1 VLDEGLPGWNEKG
14 YPVEGKMAS
23 ASSPLKRTH

>member
-1 VLDEGLPGWNEKG
+1 VLDEGLPGWNDKG

-23 ASSPLKRTH
+23 APIKREH